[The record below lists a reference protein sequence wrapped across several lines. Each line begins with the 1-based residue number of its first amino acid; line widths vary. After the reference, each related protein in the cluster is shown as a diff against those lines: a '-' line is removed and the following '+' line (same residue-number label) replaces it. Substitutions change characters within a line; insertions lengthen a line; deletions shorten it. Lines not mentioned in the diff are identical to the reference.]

1 MMENARNN
9 KPIFTASLIIICV
22 LSAILSLGLIRHLK
36 QSESKF
42 KNEKAVLVREK
53 MELKDELDF
62 LKSDLKMK
70 GDTITSLEA
79 EKKEIS
85 QEIARL
91 KKLAEELKTDN
102 EELGTLRKKS
112 QELQKELEALRNARP
127 AGETSFDVQLEPI
140 VVTGDTVPGSRAFGQ
155 IQGKVFSVNP
165 KKNLIVIDI
174 GQTNGAIE
182 GLQCRILDSE
192 GQVGTATIIK
202 TRYEISA
209 AFVDTLSP
217 GRTIRDVKEGNQVLA
232 K

>member
-1 MMENARNN
+1 MTENARTN
-9 KPIFTASLIIICV
+9 KPILTTSLIIICV

-36 QSESKF
+36 ISEGRF
-42 KNEKAVLVREK
+42 KKERALLVMEK

-62 LKSDLKMK
+62 LKADLKAK
-70 GDTITSLEA
+70 GDTIVSLEA
-79 EKKEIS
+79 EKKGAI
-85 QEIARL
+85 QELVRL

-102 EELGTLRKKS
+102 EELETLRKRS
-112 QELQKELEALRNARP
+112 QELQKELEALRSARL
-127 AGETSFDVQLEPI
+127 AGETSFGVQLEPI
-140 VVTGDTVPGSRAFGQ
+140 VVTGNTVPGSRAFGQ

-174 GQTNGAIE
+174 GQTNGAME
-182 GLQCRILDSE
+182 GLQCKIFDSE

-217 GRTIRDVKEGNQVLA
+217 GRTIRDVKEGNRVLA